1 MAKLNESDF
10 RKEISSGKF
19 RNIYV
24 IYGDEKYLVKKYT
37 DDLIKKVT
45 DKKSEEF
52 DFFRFNSDSSLENIS
67 DAVWQLPI
75 MTEYKCVCI
84 IDYDVNSLS
93 ASDFSQL
100 EALCSDPVTTTV
112 LIFSMPTWMP
122 GGAKKDSG
130 NKKSNWNRLLSAA
143 DKGGAVIELKKL
155 GDIALEKQLS
165 VWCEKRG
172 CKLDRINASKIISRV
187 GTDLNS
193 LKNETEK
200 LCAYADGKEITQ
212 EMIASLCVMNTEAK
226 IYSLSDYIARGDYN
240 SAYRQLHMLFGQKEP
255 PEMILSV
262 LSSAFIDM
270 YRMRAA
276 TEAGKSISEAA
287 SDFKYGRREF
297 VLKNASANMRKYST
311 ETLRAILD
319 EILETD
325 IKMKSSRADS
335 NILLETL
342 VSRMLLLVKKEG
354 NI

>member
-24 IYGDEKYLVKKYT
+24 IYGDEKYLVRKYT
-37 DDLIKKVT
+37 DDLVKKVT
-45 DKKSEEF
+45 DKKGMEF
-52 DFFRFNSDSSLENIS
+52 DYFRFNSESSLEMIA

-93 ASDFSQL
+93 SADFSQL
-100 EALCSDPVTTTV
+100 EDLCSDPVTTTV
-112 LIFSMPTWMP
+112 LIFSMPTWTA
-122 GGAKKDSG
+122 GSSKKDG
-130 NKKSNWNRLLSAA
+130 GGKNTNWSKLLSAA

-165 VWCEKRG
+165 VWCEQRG
-172 CKLDRINASKIISRV
+172 CKLSRINASKIISRV
-187 GTDLNS
+187 GTDLTA

-200 LCAYADGKEITQ
+200 LCAYADGKEITN
-212 EMIASLCVMNTEAK
+212 EMILSLCVMNTEAR

-240 SAYRQLHMLFGQKEP
+240 SAYRQLHLLFGQKEP
-255 PEMILSV
+255 PEIILSV

-276 TEAGKSISEAA
+276 SEAGKSISETA

-297 VLKNASANMRKYST
+297 VLKNAASNMSKYST
-311 ETLRAILD
+311 ETLRAIL
-319 EILETD
+319 EAILETD

-335 NILLETL
+335 EILLETL
-342 VSRMLLLVKKEG
+342 ISRMLLLVKKEG